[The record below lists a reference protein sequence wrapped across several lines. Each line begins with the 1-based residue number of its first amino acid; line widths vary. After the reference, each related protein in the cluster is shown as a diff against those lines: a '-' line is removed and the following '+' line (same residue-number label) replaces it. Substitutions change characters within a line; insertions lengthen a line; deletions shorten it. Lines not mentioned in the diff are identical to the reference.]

1 MTNYDRWKLDTPDY
15 LENEDGR
22 VISGVHS
29 ENVDEQDGPDLQQH
43 LQSAS
48 ENERQ
53 ELDRRHQEDS
63 ASGENNK
70 RQEVWTVDGPE

>member
-1 MTNYDRWKLDTPDY
+1 MTPYDHWKLATPDY
-15 LENEDGR
+15 LENEDDR
-22 VISGVHS
+22 AISGVHS
-29 ENVDEQDGPDLQQH
+29 ENVDEQDRSDLQQH

-63 ASGENNK
+63 ASRESNK
-70 RQEVWTVDGPE
+70 RQEVWTVDGPK